1 MRGSPKGQE
10 ACEAREGRNVS
21 KSHRPRQRYRPPAP
35 RGCLSQLRARKP
47 EAAGDGVG
55 ARLVPAKPRCW
66 DTAEPPAKEPRWGG
80 RDRMGTRTLG
90 WGAR

>member
-1 MRGSPKGQE
+1 MGGSPKGQE

-21 KSHRPRQRYRPPAP
+21 KSHRPRQRYRPPTP
-35 RGCLSQLRARKP
+35 RGRLSQLGARKP

-55 ARLVPAKPRCW
+55 ARLVPAKPCCW
-66 DTAEPPAKEPRWGG
+66 DTAETPPRSPDGEEG
-80 RDRMGTRTLG
+80 TLG